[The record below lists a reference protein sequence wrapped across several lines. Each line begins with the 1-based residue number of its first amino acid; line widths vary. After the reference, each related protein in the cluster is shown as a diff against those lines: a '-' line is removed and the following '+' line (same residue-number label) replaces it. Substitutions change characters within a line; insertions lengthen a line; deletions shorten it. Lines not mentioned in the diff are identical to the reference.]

1 MPRFLR
7 TTFGDLLN
15 VWRDTRQIVLVA
27 QTAAIY
33 AAILI
38 PFKVG
43 IPLIPGFAE
52 LRPANAIPIVASFL
66 FGPVAAWGAGLGN
79 LIGDC
84 FGTLGPASLFGFLGN
99 FFYGLLPYLLWN
111 HLGPLSSGQRLDF
124 HSWRQRVEFFIIC
137 ILSSLACA
145 LIIAWG
151 VEWLGLVP
159 FRILAAAIF
168 SNNLIM
174 SLVLAPP
181 LFMFLYPRVTRWG
194 LRFEDIRVRTITS
207 DFPSSTSAPSPQ
219 LTSTFTPPPCISLQ
233 HTSFSYHSATAPALN
248 RISLNIQQGEA
259 VTIMGSSGAGKSSL
273 LLTLNGLIPHQAT
286 GSWGGKVLVN
296 QQDTQTRPVWE
307 QATDVGLLFQDFE
320 AQLVSTNV
328 KRELLFPLECL
339 ASRNNLISS
348 QEVEQRVQ
356 HILDLVGLSGLESRN
371 PLTLSGGQRQRL
383 ALGTVLISQPPILA
397 LDEAMTDLDPVGRK
411 MMISMLSKLRQK
423 GHTVLVAE
431 HDPEIAV
438 HMGKIV
444 VLAQGNI
451 MWEGKALDLFSRPHL
466 QPLLQQHGLSPL
478 PIASIFSHLPLTQYP
493 TTIEEA
499 WALTEESGFTLN
511 SDMRERSHHP
521 PMDPDHAPILLEAQQ
536 ACFEYEPGTRILSDM
551 NVTIRQGEFVA
562 IVGHNGSGK
571 STFANLLTGL
581 HTPSQGQIL
590 IQGRNMNN
598 IPPGERATMIGFV
611 FQNPDHQ
618 IFAETVEDEV
628 SFGLFNFGYNKEQR
642 HQRVTEA
649 LEAVG
654 LHNPD
659 IRTQDPFSLTKGT
672 RQRIAVA
679 SVLATRPSILVFDE
693 PTTGLDAQET
703 TRMMNM
709 LASLN
714 QQGHTVIMVTHSIA
728 LVGSYAHRCLIVQN
742 GTIYSDGTTRQ
753 IFTQLLN
760 PHIESHT
767 GLEVPAITKFAAR
780 WGHTYINAQEIQSAL
795 HLKA

>member
-1 MPRFLR
+1 M
-7 TTFGDLLN
+7 N

-84 FGTLGPASLFGFLGN
+84 FGTFGPASLFGFLGN

-111 HLGPLSSGQRLDF
+111 HLGPLSSGQRLNF
-124 HSWRQRVEFFIIC
+124 QSWRQRVEFFIIC
-137 ILSSLACA
+137 LLSSLACA

-159 FRILAAAIF
+159 FRILAVAIF
-168 SNNLIM
+168 SNNLLM
-174 SLVLAPP
+174 SLMLAPP
-181 LFMFLYPRVTRWG
+181 LILFLNPRVARWG
-194 LRFEDIRVRTITS
+194 LRYEDIRVGEILWGS
-207 DFPSSTSAPSPQ
+207 PSSTTPPH
-219 LTSTFTPPPCISLQ
+219 LHPTSTVSPPPYISLQ
-233 HTSFSYHSATAPALN
+233 NTSFSYQQATVPALN
-248 RISLNIQQGEA
+248 RISLDIQRGEA
-259 VTIMGSSGAGKSSL
+259 VAIMGSSGAGKSSL
-273 LLTLNGLIPHQAT
+273 LLTLNGLIPHQSS
-286 GSWGGKVLVN
+286 GSWSGRVLVN
-296 QQDTQTRPVWE
+296 QQDTQTRPVWD
-307 QATDVGLLFQDFE
+307 QATEVGLLFQDFE

-328 KRELLFPLECL
+328 KRELLFPLEYL
-339 ASRNNLISS
+339 ASRKDSITP
-348 QEVEQRVQ
+348 QEVEQRAQ
-356 HILDLVGLSGLESRN
+356 KILDLVGLSGFESRN

-383 ALGTVLISQPPILA
+383 ALGTVLISQPTILA

-411 MMISMLSKLRQK
+411 MILTTLTKLRQE
-423 GHTVLVAE
+423 GHTLLLAE
-431 HDPEIAV
+431 HDPEISL
-438 HMGKIV
+438 HMEKIV
-444 VLAQGNI
+444 VLAHGHI
-451 MWEGKALDLFSRPHL
+451 MWEGKALDLFSRPEL

-478 PIASIFSHLPLTQYP
+478 PMASIFSHLPLSQYP

-499 WALTEESGFTLN
+499 WALTDESGLTLN
-511 SDMRERSHHP
+511 PEKHGESPHP
-521 PMDPDHAPILLEAQQ
+521 PLKPHHTPILLEAQQ
-536 ACFEYEPGTRILSDM
+536 ACFEYESGTRILSDM

-581 HTPSQGQIL
+581 QSPSQGQIL
-590 IQGRNMNN
+590 IHGQNSQD
-598 IPPGERATMIGFV
+598 IPPGKRATMVGFV

-618 IFAETVEDEV
+618 IFAETVEEEV
-628 SFGLFNFGYNKEQR
+628 SFGLLNFGYSEEQR

-654 LHNPD
+654 LHHPE

-679 SVLATRPSILVFDE
+679 SVLATRPGILVFDE
-693 PTTGLDAQET
+693 PTTGLDFQET
-703 TRMMNM
+703 TSMMNM

-714 QQGHTVIMVTHSIA
+714 HQGHTIIMVTHSLA
-728 LVGSYAHRCLIVQN
+728 LVGSFAQRCLIVQN
-742 GTIYSDGTTRQ
+742 GKIFSHNTTRE
-753 IFTQLLN
+753 IFTQLLD
-760 PHIESHT
+760 PHIELET

-780 WGHTYINAQEIQSAL
+780 WGHTYINVQEIQSAL
-795 HLKA
+795 HPKS